1 MEKDRPPDT
10 VVTTPANDDQS
21 DGGRNDSGEPI
32 ATPPLSGEEACPGDA
47 SKSNINGVN
56 AAEKNEE
63 SVFINEIPIDTN
75 TPIRILN
82 ISAKSPTT
90 PMTGETKDYRRLYH
104 EMRRRVVNL
113 TESNASNLT
122 RTKEELDE
130 LRTNY
135 EIIKSENKELKER
148 IAEKDKALLS
158 ITKQKDDSSDLV
170 AALKAQNS
178 LLTSERDRFKK
189 ASESKVELKRRG
201 SEEMIKSKSKAKK
214 AIAEGQGNLVCE
226 FPGCDNK
233 NEDALIKCNSCGKWI
248 CETCSEARITKLKP
262 CITNCATIFFACSKC
277 VDPSGDPGISY
288 APQCQAKQVPPAPEE
303 LVTSMKSILKDHVTN
318 LESTIESL
326 IDKKLNE
333 KLPSPAVS
341 EPNSATE
348 HQESYARKV
357 LRVPE
362 ELRKIILEAKNDDK
376 VEESEQEKRATNFII
391 HGAEEFGET
400 TAEMK
405 ALDNDYVD
413 DILKQLGMHVTPES
427 VIRVGASNESKSRPI
442 KVTMKS
448 KADKQKIMS
457 RLSRLKGTEEEF
469 GKISITEDYTK
480 TERDLIKSWNANAK
494 KKSSEDDKYDYKVR
508 GDPKNGL
515 RLIRVKKRV

>member
-10 VVTTPANDDQS
+10 AVITPANDDQS

-32 ATPPLSGEEACPGDA
+32 ATPPLSGEEACSGDA

-233 NEDALIKCNSCGKWI
+233 
-248 CETCSEARITKLKP
+248 TK
-262 CITNCATIFFACSKC
+262 
-277 VDPSGDPGISY
+277 
-288 APQCQAKQVPPAPEE
+288 
-303 LVTSMKSILKDHVTN
+303 
-318 LESTIESL
+318 
-326 IDKKLNE
+326 
-333 KLPSPAVS
+333 
-341 EPNSATE
+341 
-348 HQESYARKV
+348 
-357 LRVPE
+357 
-362 ELRKIILEAKNDDK
+362 
-376 VEESEQEKRATNFII
+376 
-391 HGAEEFGET
+391 
-400 TAEMK
+400 
-405 ALDNDYVD
+405 
-413 DILKQLGMHVTPES
+413 MH
-427 VIRVGASNESKSRPI
+427 
-442 KVTMKS
+442 
-448 KADKQKIMS
+448 
-457 RLSRLKGTEEEF
+457 
-469 GKISITEDYTK
+469 
-480 TERDLIKSWNANAK
+480 
-494 KKSSEDDKYDYKVR
+494 
-508 GDPKNGL
+508 
-515 RLIRVKKRV
+515 